1 MKESTREVVQ
11 QLSPAQR
18 GAFDSRYEDKK
29 KDPTT
34 ALLLCL
40 ILGGIGAHEFY
51 LNNINKGVV
60 YLLFFW
66 TFIPG
71 IIALIQLFTIQN
83 RVKDNNDI
91 IARKIL
97 EGIKDQQ
104 PIGSIGAGNVAGVE
118 ADLSKL
124 QEMRD
129 SGTISEDEFQ
139 QLRKKTLGL

>member
-60 YLLFFW
+60 YLLFCW
-66 TFIPG
+66 TFIPAFV
-71 IIALIQLFTIQN
+71 ALIQLFTIQK
-83 RVKDNNDI
+83 RVKDENDVVTQ
-91 IARKIL
+91 KIL
-97 EGIKDQQ
+97 NGIKDQG
-104 PIGSIGAGNVAGVE
+104 PIGSIGAGNVAGVQ

-124 QEMRD
+124 QEMLK
-129 SGTISEDEFQ
+129 SGTISEEEYQ
-139 QLRKKTLGL
+139 QLRKKSLGL